1 MSTDVYQHLETR
13 IRKNDLDALMARRE
27 CGRQLLAERGEAGRL
42 PNGRLEELSN
52 ALDVSRSELNN
63 RMRFAASHLTDEDVQ
78 MALKVYGSWFA
89 ICRDS
94 LKARLTD
101 DEPEEPDTPE
111 LKSKELYEALGTLQ
125 GKANRFLMLD
135 VDDPLV
141 DPILCDRRYLDPST
155 VKSLFNA
162 FRELRNRLAV
172 VMEALKQR
180 MDARMVD
187 PADFL
192 SGRTLTD
199 AIQDGAERSPVG
211 ANR

>member
-101 DEPEEPDTPE
+101 DEPDSPE
-111 LKSKELYEALGTLQ
+111 LESTKLYEALGTLQ

>member
-1 MSTDVYQHLETR
+1 MSNAEAYQQLETR

-78 MALKVYGSWFA
+78 MALKVHKSWFV

-101 DEPEEPDTPE
+101 DESDEPDTPE

-125 GKANRFLMLD
+125 G
-135 VDDPLV
+135 
-141 DPILCDRRYLDPST
+141 
-155 VKSLFNA
+155 
-162 FRELRNRLAV
+162 
-172 VMEALKQR
+172 
-180 MDARMVD
+180 
-187 PADFL
+187 
-192 SGRTLTD
+192 
-199 AIQDGAERSPVG
+199 
-211 ANR
+211 